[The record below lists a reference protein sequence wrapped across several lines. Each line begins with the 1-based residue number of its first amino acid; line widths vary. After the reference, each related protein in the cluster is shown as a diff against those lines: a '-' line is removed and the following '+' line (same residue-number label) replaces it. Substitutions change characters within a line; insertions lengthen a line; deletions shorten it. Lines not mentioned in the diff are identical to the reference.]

1 MYKTVNLQCIP
12 AHSDYRERQF
22 VHLFKEGVSP
32 YEIAKRWGVDPHVVA
47 LALRKRGIQLPG
59 RSRRQTK

>member
-1 MYKTVNLQCIP
+1 MYKSINLQRLP

-22 VHLFKEGVSP
+22 VILFHEGVSI
-32 YEIAKRWGVDPHVVA
+32 YEIARRWGVDDHVVA

-59 RSRRQTK
+59 RKGRPKK